1 MGSIPASGTPGD
13 WRNWLARMVWDHEAA
28 SSNLVSPTLFMKP
41 THFKTITG
49 LQIPLPVFF
58 PDATRAVLKT
68 LDSTDIANTKTP
80 GILVNT
86 FHLNNFPGTSVIKK
100 HNGVRNFMSWN
111 GGVISDSGGFQVMS
125 LAKSAN
131 SKKNPVTD
139 EGVNF
144 KIPGT
149 SKKILFTPK
158 TSIDFQMVLKTDMV
172 VVLDDFTDLDANPSK
187 ERETVER
194 TILWAKESKKIFD
207 QHCLR
212 SNLEP
217 EQQPYLLGVVQGG
230 YNLELRKEC
239 TERLVEIGFDGL
251 GYGGWPQNIDKSF
264 NFEIPKVIG
273 QNCPNDYLLYGLGV
287 GKPQDIVGMVK
298 MGWNIFDCVLPTRDA
313 RHQRLYVYNAD
324 SINKIDIQSKNFYTY
339 FTPNKEIYA
348 HDTNP
353 VSTACDC
360 LLCTH
365 YNRSYLRHLFQIGD
379 MTAGRLATIHNLRFY
394 SLLMEK
400 LRPIYE
406 NL

>member
-1 MGSIPASGTPGD
+1 
-13 WRNWLARMVWDHEAA
+13 
-28 SSNLVSPTLFMKP
+28 MKP
-41 THFKTITG
+41 ITFNTTTG
-49 LQIPLPVFF
+49 KKIPLPVFF

-68 LDSTDIANTKTP
+68 LDSSDIESTKTP

-86 FHLNNFPGTSVIKK
+86 FHLNNFPGTSVINK
-100 HNGVRNFMSWN
+100 HDGVRNFMSWN
-111 GGVISDSGGFQVMS
+111 EGVISDSGGFQVMS
-125 LAKSAN
+125 LAKSEN
-131 SKKNPVTD
+131 SKKSPVTD

-149 SKKILFTPK
+149 TKKILFTPR

-172 VVLDDFTDLDANPSK
+172 VVLDDFTDLDASPKK

-194 TILWAKESKKIFD
+194 TILWAKECKKIF
-207 QHCLR
+207 
-212 SNLEP
+212 NNYKIENK
-217 EQQPYLLGVVQGG
+217 PYLLGVVQGG

-251 GYGGWPQNIDKSF
+251 GYGGWPQNIDKTF
-264 NFEIPKVIG
+264 NFDIPKIIG
-273 QNCPNDYLLYGLGV
+273 QNCPDDYLLYGLGV

-313 RHQRLYVYNAD
+313 RHKRLYVFNAESMD
-324 SINKIDIQSKNFYTY
+324 KIDVISPKFYSY
-339 FTPNKEIYA
+339 FTPDKEIYA
-348 HDTNP
+348 NDLSP

-360 LLCTH
+360 LLCTK
-365 YNRSYLRHLFQIGD
+365 YTKSYLRHLFQIGD

-400 LRPIYE
+400 LKPIY
-406 NL
+406 NSLCKK